1 MKVLIKNVSD
11 IYTMDPERTHHYN
24 ADILID
30 GSRIQNIGVN
40 LSDDGV
46 EKIIDGRQKLA
57 IPGLVNVHHHFYQ
70 NITRNIP
77 IMQRGNLLQWLL
89 YSYGAWAELEE
100 EDVYAAARLAA
111 GELLLTG
118 VTTSMDFMYFFPHKR
133 HNLMDVEFQAAREM
147 KLRFHGYRG
156 CMPVMEGELPS
167 QIQHL
172 LHLDPHTMLE
182 TPEEILTACSDT
194 SAKFHDSSEGAM
206 QRVGY
211 GPTTVPFAMPEFMR
225 DLLELA
231 KRNDALLHTHFH
243 PRPDEAAYCA
253 KLYHMTPHAYMERTG
268 WLSPRLSV
276 AHISRHSRQQLEL
289 LAHYGVNATHSPS
302 CHMRLGYPVA
312 PLIEAIQSGVNVG
325 IGVDGGASNDSGDM
339 LAELRTALY
348 VHRIQGAHD
357 GYPPESWMGPE
368 DVFALAT
375 NNGARLLQRNDIGSL
390 EVGKMADIVLVNMN
404 QIGYASAMSDPL
416 GALLFCGNNHRVD
429 TTIVNGEVVV
439 SDGKLLCASEDKIVS
454 EANRIT
460 EKIMKSVHARTG
472 IDFAQTERR

>member
-1 MKVLIKNVSD
+1 
-11 IYTMDPERTHHYN
+11 
-24 ADILID
+24 
-30 GSRIQNIGVN
+30 
-40 LSDDGV
+40 
-46 EKIIDGRQKLA
+46 
-57 IPGLVNVHHHFYQ
+57 
-70 NITRNIP
+70 
-77 IMQRGNLLQWLL
+77 
-89 YSYGAWAELEE
+89 
-100 EDVYAAARLAA
+100 
-111 GELLLTG
+111 
-118 VTTSMDFMYFFPHKR
+118 
-133 HNLMDVEFQAAREM
+133 
-147 KLRFHGYRG
+147 
-156 CMPVMEGELPS
+156 
-167 QIQHL
+167 
-172 LHLDPHTMLE
+172 
-182 TPEEILTACSDT
+182 
-194 SAKFHDSSEGAM
+194 
-206 QRVGY
+206 
-211 GPTTVPFAMPEFMR
+211 
-225 DLLELA
+225 
-231 KRNDALLHTHFH
+231 
-243 PRPDEAAYCA
+243 
-253 KLYHMTPHAYMERTG
+253 
-268 WLSPRLSV
+268 
-276 AHISRHSRQQLEL
+276 
-289 LAHYGVNATHSPS
+289 
-302 CHMRLGYPVA
+302 MRLGYPVA